1 MDPLEVARR
10 LEPVINENRN
20 RYGALC
26 VGLGD
31 DSSQVAALVNSS
43 LGLAEGRFACFSNLE
58 VMRDKHR
65 LRQVL
70 PPGSKLNGLH
80 QMAALDAHPEND
92 LRNIFEKSPHGIVIK
107 PNSGAGS
114 RDVHSIQSEQDLQSL
129 ELTPDSYLVEQRFAG
144 PEYSVESIS
153 WEGSHQPLVVTEK
166 TTGGTNGLVETGH
179 LQPAQIP
186 DEHRDRLFDAVR
198 TVLDHAGYQTGLS
211 HIEFILEE
219 GQPRLI
225 EAHGRVGGDYIADLM
240 KWSVGASAFEI
251 LFRTQQNQRLPES
264 EPVGEHAAVHFPDLR
279 RWSHTDQ
286 QWIDLMHENN
296 MVKEAEI
303 LKDRDSRG
311 DITCSVERHAYVILA
326 GNKIDDLT
334 QALQNLKVNS

>member
-1 MDPLEVARR
+1 
-10 LEPVINENRN
+10 
-20 RYGALC
+20 
-26 VGLGD
+26 
-31 DSSQVAALVNSS
+31 
-43 LGLAEGRFACFSNLE
+43 
-58 VMRDKHR
+58 
-65 LRQVL
+65 
-70 PPGSKLNGLH
+70 
-80 QMAALDAHPEND
+80 MAALDAHPEND

-225 EAHGRVGGDYIADLM
+225 EAWTVSSCFDRRTLFPQAARSAADDSVSVRSKNDSIA
-240 KWSVGASAFEI
+240 
-251 LFRTQQNQRLPES
+251 R
-264 EPVGEHAAVHFPDLR
+264 
-279 RWSHTDQ
+279 
-286 QWIDLMHENN
+286 
-296 MVKEAEI
+296 
-303 LKDRDSRG
+303 
-311 DITCSVERHAYVILA
+311 A
-326 GNKIDDLT
+326 GI
-334 QALQNLKVNS
+334 S